1 MQGIGEILKKTREAK
16 GITLE
21 EVSEATKIRCKY
33 LEAIEQEEFQVLPG
47 EIYAK
52 GFVTTYLKYLGIKD
66 KPEVVAIMQAKPKEP
81 EVPAQVE
88 DEQEKEK
95 KSQASRRT
103 VQQKHYNNSRKKM
116 PPASF
121 EEKPLSKRGS
131 LIIILSVLAIVL
143 LLGLQ
148 WVYTRSAEEQPQN
161 NVQQQEDMQK
171 EDQQQNAAQQ
181 PENGTTSD
189 AEDGTVTDQQ
199 EPVTPPEPEEPTYNG
214 LEMKL
219 EILNADTSAVD
230 QCWMQVTVDGKK
242 TETTMSEGQTQEFQA
257 NESIKLNLG
266 NAGVVKVTINGE
278 DLGTLGNKGQ
288 VVKKTF
294 QVEDFAAAAQ

>member
-21 EVSEATKIRCKY
+21 EISEATKIRCKY

-81 EVPAQVE
+81 EAPAHVE

-103 VQQKHYNNSRKKM
+103 AQQKHYSNSRKKM
-116 PPASF
+116 PLASF
-121 EEKPLSKRGS
+121 EEKPLSKKGS
-131 LIIILSVLAIVL
+131 LIIILSVLAVVL

-148 WVYTRSAEEQPQN
+148 WVYTHNAEEQPQN

-171 EDQQQNAAQQ
+171 EDQQQNNNQL
-181 PENGTTSD
+181 PGDGTTSNT
-189 AEDGTVTDQQ
+189 EDGNAIDQQ
-199 EPVTPPEPEEPTYNG
+199 EPVTPPEPAAPVYNG

-219 EILNADTSAVD
+219 EILNADANAVD

-278 DLGTLGNKGQ
+278 DLGTLGNRGQ

-294 QVEDFAAAAQ
+294 RVEDFAAAAQ